1 MSISNFYTIIDVNF
15 KFSTRPKS
23 ETIIP
28 RYINVSSRKQNY
40 KRIAIQ
46 TKILSAGSEKIHQN
60 QGTWSNT
67 RQKRREPKF
76 IYHLLIT
83 EHWKSVSGFLFKKEN
98 KCSMFLP
105 PN

>member
-1 MSISNFYTIIDVNF
+1 MSLLVSKTIRGSRYRLKYLVLDL
-15 KFSTRPKS
+15 KKS
-23 ETIIP
+23 
-28 RYINVSSRKQNY
+28 
-40 KRIAIQ
+40 
-46 TKILSAGSEKIHQN
+46 TKIRVRGQIHVK
-60 QGTWSNT
+60 
-67 RQKRREPKF
+67 KRKEPKF

>member
-28 RYINVSSRKQNY
+28 RYQNY
-40 KRIAIQ
+40 ERMAIQ
-46 TKILSAGSEKIHQN
+46 TKILNAGSEKSTKIRVRGQIHVK
-60 QGTWSNT
+60 
-67 RQKRREPKF
+67 KRREPKLIF
-76 IYHLLIT
+76 HVLIT
-83 EHWKSVSGFLFKKEN
+83 GHWKSVRFLFKKEN